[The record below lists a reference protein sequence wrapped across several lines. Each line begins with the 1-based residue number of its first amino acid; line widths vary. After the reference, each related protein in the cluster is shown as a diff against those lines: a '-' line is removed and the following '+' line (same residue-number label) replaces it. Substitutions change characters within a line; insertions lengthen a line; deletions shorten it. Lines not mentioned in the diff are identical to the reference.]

1 MTCLGSGE
9 FDATDGEM
17 NQTGHI
23 FSMKDGDGSYYGG
36 TFNYQ
41 DGAQHSGNKGHYYSH
56 HVHFS
61 PQQNFGMIIMSII
74 TQSHQGM
81 KGQIAT
87 VKRNAGGKQIVTMA
101 TRVPKICVTEIQK
114 NSCT

>member
-1 MTCLGSGE
+1 
-9 FDATDGEM
+9 M

-23 FSMKDGDGSYYGG
+23 FSMEDGDGSYYGG